1 MGQEKGEKSMSYLL
15 SNDHWLRRRRPG
27 AASGAEQQR
36 LEGPRSFRRH
46 PAGGEKHRR
55 RMGLEDRVA
64 LRLRYMELRSKSTF
78 SSQGGHPETFR
89 RGCPAPATKI
99 RRND

>member
-36 LEGPRSFRRH
+36 LEVHRSFRRH
-46 PAGGEKHRR
+46 AAVVEEHRR
-55 RMGLEDRVA
+55 RMGVEDRVA
-64 LRLRYMELRSKSTF
+64 SRLRYMELISKSTF
-78 SSQGGHPETFR
+78 SIQRDHPETFQLR
-89 RGCPAPATKI
+89 CPTS
-99 RRND
+99 RNQMRVN